1 MRLGDTIKEL
11 LEQQGLTQKEMAQ
24 ILDISPSAF
33 GNYVQNT
40 REPDYHTLKRIAD
53 YFQVTTDFL
62 LDYPDKSGLDHNERL
77 LIHIFRS
84 LTEDQQEFFLEQ
96 GKIFIRQNKK
106 KRYSPSPGAESTEV
120 C

>member
-1 MRLGDTIKEL
+1 MKLGDTIKEL
-11 LEQQGLTQKEMAQ
+11 LDQQGLTQKEMAQ

-40 REPDYHTLKRIAD
+40 REPDYHTLTRIAD

-62 LDYPDKSGLDHNERL
+62 LDHPDKSGLSHDERL

-84 LTEDQQEFFLEQ
+84 LSEEQQEFFLEQ

-106 KRYSPSPGAESTEV
+106 KRYSASQNAEKSEV
-120 C
+120 S

>member
-1 MRLGDTIKEL
+1 MKLGDIIKEL

-33 GNYVQNT
+33 GNYVQNA
-40 REPDYHTLKRIAD
+40 REPDYQTLKRIAD
-53 YFQVTTDFL
+53 YFHVTVDFL
-62 LDYPDKSGLDHNERL
+62 LDHPDSSDLSHNERL

-84 LTEDQQEFFLEQ
+84 LSEDQQEFFLEQ

-106 KRYSPSPGAESTEV
+106 KRYSDSLETENSV
-120 C
+120 VS